1 MARYRVLYY
10 KIKITMSFRK
20 TKTLTKPTTPAKWQI
35 PTRHKYKAGKDE
47 YYLEGELKE
56 RFCKLFPK
64 NSNRRMMTWFG
75 IGFSTLQRFKR
86 ELGLEKDMKAIRKQ
100 QAKDVKKTCERNGY
114 YASLRGKAP
123 SEACLEATRRLRAS
137 GFQPMKQLKA
147 NNPRKYKQLLRKKS
161 EQRKELWHK
170 ERLRAFYGL
179 ERKTRLRVP
188 TIPLSYKASAQ
199 KHAMIRYC
207 NYFADPLGDPHIIC
221 YDSETQRSARR
232 EATAAKHGLKV
243 VEADE

>member
-1 MARYRVLYY
+1 
-10 KIKITMSFRK
+10 MSFNN
-20 TKTLTKPTTPAKWQI
+20 TKTPNKPTIAAKWQV
-35 PTRHKYKAGKDE
+35 PMRPNEKSGMKE

-75 IGFSTLQRFKR
+75 ISFSTLQRFR
-86 ELGLEKDMKAIRKQ
+86 SELGLQKNMHAIRKQ
-100 QAKDVKKTCERNGY
+100 LAKDIKKTCDKNGY
-114 YASLRGKAP
+114 YASIRGKAP
-123 SEACLEATRRLRAS
+123 SEACLEATRQLRAA
-137 GFQPMKQLKA
+137 GFHPMKQLKA
-147 NNPRKYKQLLRKKS
+147 NNPRKYKRLMRKKS
-161 EQRKELWHK
+161 EQRKELWRK

-179 ERKTRLRVP
+179 ERQTHLR
-188 TIPLSYKASAQ
+188 IPDAPLTHKATAQ
-199 KHAMIRYC
+199 KHAMIKAC

-232 EATAAKHGLKV
+232 EATAARHGLKV

>member
-1 MARYRVLYY
+1 
-10 KIKITMSFRK
+10 MSFRN
-20 TKTLTKPTTPAKWQI
+20 TKTPLKPTIAAKWQV
-35 PTRHKYKAGKDE
+35 PMRPNEKSGMKE

-64 NSNRRMMTWFG
+64 NSNRRLMKWFG
-75 IGFSTLQRFKR
+75 ISFSTLQRFRR
-86 ELGLEKDMKAIRKQ
+86 ELGLQKDMRAIRKQ
-100 QAKDVKKTCERNGY
+100 LAKDIKKTCEKNGY
-114 YASLRGKAP
+114 YDSLRGKAP
-123 SEACLEATRRLRAS
+123 SEACMEATRQLRAA
-137 GFQPMKQLKA
+137 GFHPMKQLKA
-147 NNPRKYKQLLRKKS
+147 NNPRKYKRLMRKKS
-161 EQRKELWHK
+161 EQRKELWRK

-179 ERKTRLRVP
+179 ERQTNLRIP
-188 TIPLSYKASAQ
+188 SSPLSHSASSH
-199 KHAMIRYC
+199 KHAMIKCC

>member
-1 MARYRVLYY
+1 
-10 KIKITMSFRK
+10 MSFNN
-20 TKTLTKPTTPAKWQI
+20 TKSPLKPTTAAKWQV
-35 PTRHKYKAGKDE
+35 PMRPNAKSGMME
-47 YYLEGELKE
+47 YYIEGELKE

-86 ELGLEKDMKAIRKQ
+86 EFGLEKDMKSIIRQ
-100 QAKDVKKTCERNGY
+100 QAKDTKRICERNGY
-114 YASLRGKAP
+114 YASIRGKAP
-123 SEACLEATRRLRAS
+123 SEACLEAARRLRAA
-137 GFQPMKQLKA
+137 GFHPIKQLKA
-147 NNPRKYKQLLRKKS
+147 NNPRRYKQLMRKKS
-161 EQRKELWHK
+161 EQRKELWRK

-179 ERKTRLRVP
+179 DRQTKLCIP
-188 TIPLSYKASAQ
+188 SSPLSHRAASQ
-199 KHAMIRYC
+199 KHAMIKAC
-207 NYFADPLGDPHIIC
+207 NYFSDPLGDPHIVC